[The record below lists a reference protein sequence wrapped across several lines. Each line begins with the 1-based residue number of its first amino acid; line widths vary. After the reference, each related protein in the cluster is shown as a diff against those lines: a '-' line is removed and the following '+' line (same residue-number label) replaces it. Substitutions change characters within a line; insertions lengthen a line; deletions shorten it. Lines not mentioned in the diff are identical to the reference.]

1 LFPFFFQEGLMK
13 ILIAGGAGEVGWHL
27 VQDLTDQGHRVR
39 VLDRAEK
46 TKGLRDAIRGDL
58 SDPAL
63 VHAAVEGVD
72 AVVNLAWSFA
82 EDPRVIFGEDIR
94 GHVNLLEA
102 ACTHNVT
109 RFIYTSTATVYGKAI
124 SHPVTEAHPC
134 LITEARKPLYALGKY
149 TAEELCRHYF
159 KTRGLPTTVFRFWWA
174 FGATIGGSNLRDLIR
189 KAMQN
194 QPLEMVQ
201 GAGGEFLTM
210 ADLARAIL
218 LAVEKPAAAGQ
229 VYNLGSLF
237 LSWKEIGD
245 IIIGLMGSR
254 SVIQPVSPET
264 WRGAAFLNE
273 VWDLDW
279 SKARQEIGYE
289 PAGSVEAMKASF
301 IEALKS
307 CVAQVRSEEKVP

>member
-1 LFPFFFQEGLMK
+1 MK
-13 ILIAGGAGEVGWHL
+13 ILIAGGAGEVGKHL

-63 VHAAVEGVD
+63 VSAAVEGVD
-72 AVVNLAWSFA
+72 AIVNLAWSFA
-82 EDPRVIFGEDIR
+82 EDPQVIFGEDIR

-102 ACTHNVT
+102 ACTHKVS
-109 RFIYTSTATVYGKAI
+109 RFIYTSTATVYGKAVH
-124 SHPVTEAHPC
+124 HPVTEAHPC
-134 LITEARKPLYALGKY
+134 LIAEARKPLYALGKY

-159 KTRGLPTTVFRFWWA
+159 KTRGLPTTIFRFWWA
-174 FGATIGGSNLRDLIR
+174 FGATIGGSNLRDLDQ
-189 KAMQN
+189 KSHTESA
-194 QPLEMVQ
+194 PGD
-201 GAGGEFLTM
+201 GAGRGRRISHHGGSGTGDPAGGIETRRGRPDIQRRQPFFV
-210 ADLARAIL
+210 
-218 LAVEKPAAAGQ
+218 VERDRGYHHRPDGFD
-229 VYNLGSLF
+229 G
-237 LSWKEIGD
+237 LSSNPY
-245 IIIGLMGSR
+245 LQR
-254 SVIQPVSPET
+254 H

-301 IEALKS
+301 MEALKS
-307 CVAQVRSEEKVP
+307 CVAQVRSEENLK

>member
-1 LFPFFFQEGLMK
+1 MK
-13 ILIAGGAGEVGWHL
+13 ILIAGGAGEVGKHL
-27 VQDLTDQGHRVR
+27 VQDLTDQGHTVR
-39 VLDRAEK
+39 ILDRAEK
-46 TKGLRDAIRGDL
+46 VKGMRDAICGDL

-63 VHAAVEGVD
+63 VSAAVEGVD
-72 AVVNLAWSFA
+72 VIVNLAWSFA
-82 EDPRVIFGEDIR
+82 DNPQVIFGEDIR

-102 ACTHNVT
+102 ACAQKVS
-109 RFIYTSTATVYGKAI
+109 RFIYASTATVYGKAVH
-124 SHPVTEAHPC
+124 HPVTEAHPC
-134 LITEARKPLYALGKY
+134 LIAEARKPLYALGKY

-159 KTRGLPTTVFRFWWA
+159 KTRGLPTTIFRFWWA

-189 KAMQN
+189 KAIQN

-201 GAGGEFLTM
+201 GAGGAFLTM
-210 ADLARAIL
+210 ADLGRAVQMSIS
-218 LAVEKPAAAGQ
+218 KPAAAGQ

-245 IIIGLMGSR
+245 VIIGLTGSS
-254 SVIQPVSPET
+254 SVIKPISSEQ

-279 SKARQEIGYE
+279 SKAREEIGYE
-289 PAGSVEAMKASF
+289 PAESAETMKASF

-307 CVAQVRSEEKVP
+307 CVVQVRSEEKLK

>member
-1 LFPFFFQEGLMK
+1 MK
-13 ILIAGGAGEVGWHL
+13 ILIAGGAGEVGKHL
-27 VQDLTDQGHRVR
+27 VEDLTDQGHSVR

-46 TKGLRDAIRGDL
+46 TKGLGDAIRGDL

-63 VHAAVEGVD
+63 VSAAVRGVD
-72 AVVNLAWSFA
+72 AIVNLAWSFA
-82 EDPRVIFGEDIR
+82 DDPRVIFGEDIR

-102 ACTHNVT
+102 ACTHKVS
-109 RFIYTSTATVYGKAI
+109 RFIYTSTATVYGRAVR
-124 SHPVTEAHPC
+124 HPVTEAHPC
-134 LITEARKPLYALGKY
+134 LIAEARKPLYALGKY
-149 TAEELCRHYF
+149 TAEELCQYYF
-159 KTRGLPTTVFRFWWA
+159 KTRGLPTTIFRFWWA

-189 KAMQN
+189 KSIHN

-201 GAGGEFLTM
+201 GAGGAFLTM
-210 ADLARAIL
+210 ADLGRAIPL
-218 LAVEKPAAAGQ
+218 SASNPAAAGQ

-245 IIIGLMGSR
+245 IIIGLTDST
-254 SVIQPVSPET
+254 SAVKLIPPEQ

-279 SKARQEIGYE
+279 SKARKEIGYE

-301 IEALKS
+301 MEALKS
-307 CVAQVRSEEKVP
+307 CVAQVRSEENLK

>member
-1 LFPFFFQEGLMK
+1 MK
-13 ILIAGGAGEVGWHL
+13 ILIAGGAGEVGKHL

-46 TKGLRDAIRGDL
+46 TKGLRDAILGDL

-63 VHAAVEGVD
+63 VSAAVKGVD
-72 AVVNLAWSFA
+72 AIVNLAWSFA
-82 EDPRVIFGEDIR
+82 DDARVIFAEDIK

-102 ACTHNVT
+102 ACTHKVS
-109 RFIYTSTATVYGKAI
+109 RFIYTSTAIVYGKAVH
-124 SHPVTEAHPC
+124 HPVTEAHPC
-134 LITEARKPLYALGKY
+134 LIAEARKPLYALGKY
-149 TAEELCRHYF
+149 TAEELCQYYC
-159 KTRGLPTTVFRFWWA
+159 KTRGLPTTTFRFWWA
-174 FGATIGGSNLRDLIR
+174 FGATIGGSNLRDLIG
-189 KAMQN
+189 KSIHN

-201 GAGGEFLTM
+201 GAGGAFLTM
-210 ADLARAIL
+210 ADLGRAIL

-237 LSWKEIGD
+237 LSWKEIAD
-245 IIIGLMGSR
+245 IIIGLTDSK
-254 SVIQPVSPET
+254 SAIQPVSSEK

-301 IEALKS
+301 MEALKS
-307 CVAQVRSEEKVP
+307 CAAQVRSEE

>member
-1 LFPFFFQEGLMK
+1 MK
-13 ILIAGGAGEVGWHL
+13 ILIAGGAGEVGKHL
-27 VQDLTDQGHRVR
+27 IEDFTLQGHRVR

-46 TKGLRDAIRGDL
+46 TKEIRRSDRVTPIHGDL
-58 SDPAL
+58 TDSGL
-63 VHAAVEGVD
+63 VQDAVRGVD
-72 AVVNLAWSFA
+72 AVIHLAWSFA
-82 EDPRVIFGEDIR
+82 DDPQVIFGEDIR

-102 ACTHNVT
+102 ACTHKVS
-109 RFIYTSTATVYGKAI
+109 RFIYTSTATVYGKAV

-134 LITEARKPLYALGKY
+134 LIADARKPLYALGKY
-149 TAEELCRHYF
+149 TAEELCQYYC
-159 KTRGLPTTVFRFWWA
+159 KTRGLPTTIFRFWWA

-189 KAMQN
+189 KSMHN

-201 GAGGEFLTM
+201 GAGGAFLTM
-210 ADLARAIL
+210 ADLGRAIPL
-218 LAVEKPAAAGQ
+218 SASNPAAAGQ

-245 IIIGLMGSR
+245 IIIGLTDSR
-254 SVIQPVSPET
+254 SVIQPVSSEA

-301 IEALKS
+301 MEALKS
-307 CVAQVRSEEKVP
+307 CVAQVRSEENLK